1 MIPVNRPDPYSNPS
15 SIRFKFRQRRFR
27 NVAKLIDQIIQ
38 TKGSC
43 DILDIG
49 GTEVYWRIGS
59 DFLSKNTG
67 KITISLLNLE
77 PVEVENAEVF
87 TARVG
92 DACDLGEFSDHSF
105 DLVHS
110 NSVIEHVG
118 SWDRMKEMA
127 GEVRRLAPHYFI
139 QTPYFWFPFEPH
151 YSSVGYQ
158 WFPQNIQAKRLM
170 TRRRGFMYQQPDI
183 DKAMDIVQ
191 HVVLLDKRQ
200 FFYLFPDGRME
211 HEKVFGFTKSLIAVR

>member
-1 MIPVNRPDPYSNPS
+1 MNNPDPYSNPS
-15 SIRFKFRQRRFR
+15 SLRFKFRQRRFR
-27 NVAKLIDQIIQ
+27 KIASLIDQVIQ
-38 TKGSC
+38 VKGC
-43 DILDIG
+43 CNILDIG
-49 GTEVYWRIGS
+49 GTEVYWRVGS
-59 DFLSKNTG
+59 DYLAKSTG
-67 KITISLLNLE
+67 KITVFLLNLE
-77 PVEVENAEVF
+77 SVEITNATLF
-87 TARVG
+87 NTKIG
-92 DACDLGEFSDHSF
+92 DACSLAEFADNSF

-118 SWDRMKEMA
+118 SWDRMKKMA
-127 GEVRRLAPHYFI
+127 SEVRRLAPRYYI
-139 QTPYFWFPFEPH
+139 QTPNFWFPFEPH

-183 DKAMDIVQ
+183 DKAMDVVQ

-200 FFYLFPDGRME
+200 FSYLFPDGKME